1 MINNL
6 IIDTKYV
13 RVTYSK
19 PGHDVKYETIQ

>member
-1 MINNL
+1 MISNL

-13 RVTYSK
+13 PLTYSK